1 MLREIRQLDPE
12 VIDGMFKLTYGSDN
26 MYTSLDTIN
35 EIENNFSS
43 WLVTIPTG
51 ITENA
56 AAFSAVWVHYRN
68 TTLEQL
74 HRGWEGLMA
83 EYDPVSNYDVLEQS
97 SDGRKL
103 SKETDTTTPT
113 GGTKTTVSRF
123 GVDSGA
129 SGEPY
134 DVTETTPLSG
144 AKTETERS
152 FAGDKTITDNS
163 GNTLSGYHEAQDH
176 FLKRSGNI
184 GVKTAAEMLLTELN
198 LRKINLL
205 QEYIHIFFS
214 RHGFAVGGDDE

>member
-51 ITENA
+51 ITANA

-68 TTLEQL
+68 TTLQQL
-74 HRGWEGLMA
+74 HRAWEGIMA
-83 EYDPVSNYDVLEQS
+83 EYDPVSNYDMLEQS

-184 GVKTAAEMLLTELN
+184 GVKTAAEMLLTELD
-198 LRKINLL
+198 LRKVNLL
-205 QEYIHIFFS
+205 QEYIHTFFS
-214 RHGFAVGGDDE
+214 RHGFAVGGDDA

>member
-83 EYDPVSNYDVLEQS
+83 EYDPVSNYYMLEQS